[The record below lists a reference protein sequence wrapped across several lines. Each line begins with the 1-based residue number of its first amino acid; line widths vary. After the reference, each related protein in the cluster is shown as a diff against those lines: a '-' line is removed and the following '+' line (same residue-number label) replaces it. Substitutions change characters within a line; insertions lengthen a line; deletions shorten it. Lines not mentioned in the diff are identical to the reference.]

1 MRQPSLWAWPNW
13 CCRLGAQLADKNGNV
28 VFAFVFW
35 VGSDLLFS
43 YLCKSSSPFEED
55 PNPWLGE
62 ERETPRGEAGE
73 GLGRARRPES
83 LRGFGT
89 LFETIFLRS
98 GPGNLDVYFGR
109 KKKFKAV

>member
-1 MRQPSLWAWPNW
+1 MRQPSLWACPNW

-62 ERETPRGEAGE
+62 EREKKEEEEAVKDY
-73 GLGRARRPES
+73 
-83 LRGFGT
+83 
-89 LFETIFLRS
+89 FLNITNSHHTTVSDDEHRVMMMLIHYKRYC
-98 GPGNLDVYFGR
+98 PKIVIP
-109 KKKFKAV
+109 